1 MGNHGVARR
10 HRTEEA
16 ACAFL
21 VEARRDL
28 ERAAAQGGDV
38 PPRIRIIHE
47 RPGHATAEYRT
58 LAVPIPPGAE
68 GASPA
73 VLSRVIASYAAS
85 KEPHALLLALD
96 VLGQDEEGKPRSLL
110 ICEARDNAG
119 TRLFLMQ
126 PFRQDGARVVWEEP
140 ETNGFGDPGD
150 EEMILDAAFAHIS

>member
-1 MGNHGVARR
+1 VGRSDVARR
-10 HRTEEA
+10 GRTEELA
-16 ACAFL
+16 DAFL

-38 PPRIRIIHE
+38 PPRIRIVHE

-73 VLSRVIASYAAS
+73 VLSRVIAGYAAS
-85 KEPHALLLALD
+85 KQPHALLLVLD
-96 VLGQDEEGKPRSLL
+96 VLGQDDRGDPRPLL

-126 PFRQDGARVVWEEP
+126 SFRQKGQRIVWDEP
-140 ETNGFGDPGD
+140 DSGGWSDPGE
-150 EEMILDAAFAHIS
+150 EEMILDAAFG